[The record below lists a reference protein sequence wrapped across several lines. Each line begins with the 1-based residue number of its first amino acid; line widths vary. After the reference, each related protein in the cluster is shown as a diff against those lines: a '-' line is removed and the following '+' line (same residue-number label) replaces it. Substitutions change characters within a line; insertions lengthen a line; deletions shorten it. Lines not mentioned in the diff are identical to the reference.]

1 MPTVLRRPPIGSVVS
16 SLSVGQATDGK
27 CAHLT
32 SLPFTLETN
41 LVWPKPTSS
50 ARTTG
55 SMHFSK
61 VHQGHSKVVCMR
73 RSFPVE
79 IARFGLGFRHQVALW
94 AHSTA
99 TTLRLDPSTN
109 RPSTVEGAP
118 GSHSRAMR
126 LP

>member
-32 SLPFTLETN
+32 SLPSTLETN

-55 SMHFSK
+55 SMDFSK
-61 VHQGHSKVVCMR
+61 VHQGHSKVVR
-73 RSFPVE
+73 LHRSFPAE
-79 IARFGLGFRHQVALW
+79 IWRFGWGFRHQVALW

-99 TTLRLDPSTN
+99 TTVRLDPSPN
-109 RPSTVEGAP
+109 RPSTVERVLGA
-118 GSHSRAMR
+118 HSMAMR
-126 LP
+126 PF

>member
-16 SLSVGQATDGK
+16 SFSVAQATDGK

-32 SLPFTLETN
+32 WLPSTLETN

-61 VHQGHSKVVCMR
+61 VHQGHSKVVCLH

-79 IARFGLGFRHQVALW
+79 IARFRLGFRHQVALQ
-94 AHSTA
+94 AHSNA
-99 TTLRLDPSTN
+99 TTVR
-109 RPSTVEGAP
+109 VGA
-118 GSHSRAMR
+118 S
-126 LP
+126 

>member
-32 SLPFTLETN
+32 SLPSTLETN
-41 LVWPKPTSS
+41 FVWPKPTSS

-55 SMHFSK
+55 SMRFSK
-61 VHQGHSKVVCMR
+61 VQQGAPQVNPLHR
-73 RSFPVE
+73 YFPVE
-79 IARFGLGFRHQVALW
+79 IVRFRLGFRHQVALQ

-99 TTLRLDPSTN
+99 TTVRL
-109 RPSTVEGAP
+109 GA
-118 GSHSRAMR
+118 S
-126 LP
+126 